1 MNGATTSGPI
11 TSGAATNAV
20 TASDLALL
28 IPELILVVMALAL
41 ILAARRIQRTP
52 VATVGT
58 VVAALAAAAAA
69 AAGGIIPAA
78 RAAGW
83 TGFAGWALSSDTMT
97 GFGGMITVDGYSQF
111 FKILIAAAL
120 ALTALLSVR
129 SIDGEQ
135 APRGEYHALLL
146 LASTGMMLSVSAIDL
161 ITLYLGLEL
170 TTLCSYILVG
180 ITVQRVAS
188 NEAAIKY
195 FLLASFASAV
205 LLYGISLTYGVTGAT
220 NFEAIASAVSGQA
233 PSGRGLGSSPI
244 LLVGI
249 GLVTAGLAFKIAAVP
264 FHAWTPDAYEG
275 ASAPVAA
282 FLATGAKAAGL
293 AVLGRVCLIAFSS
306 QTQVLSVILA
316 VLAALSIVVGSII
329 LLSQTDMKRLLAYS
343 SIAHVGYA
351 LLGLMA
357 GTREGVSATM
367 TYAFFYVFMTL
378 GAFGVVI
385 ALGKRG
391 EKLDGYQ
398 GLAAQ
403 RPAIAALMLVFLLS
417 LTGIPPTAGFAAKFV
432 VISSAVRA
440 DHMALAVLAVVCS
453 VVSAFVYLRVAVL
466 MYMNQPQEQDS
477 EPEAVPESLPSR
489 CPLAVGGA
497 LAVAAGVTVLGGIFP
512 DSIMFWAVAP

>member
-1 MNGATTSGPI
+1 MNGATTSGSI
-11 TSGAATNAV
+11 TSAAATSGPI
-20 TASDLALL
+20 ASDLALL

-52 VATVGT
+52 VATAGT

-69 AAGGIIPAA
+69 
-78 RAAGW
+78 GW
-83 TGFAGWALSSDTMT
+83 ELPSDTVT
-97 GFGGMITVDGYSQF
+97 GFGGMITLDGYSQF
-111 FKILIAAAL
+111 FKVLIAAAL

-129 SIDGEQ
+129 SSDGEQ
-135 APRGEYHALLL
+135 VPRGEYHALLL

-220 NFEAIASAVSGQA
+220 NFVAIASVLSPQ
-233 PSGRGLGSSPI
+233 SSVNPL
-244 LLVGI
+244 LLVAL

-264 FHAWTPDAYEG
+264 FHAWTPDAYQG

-293 AVLGRVCLIAFSS
+293 AVLGRVCLIAFATENEGSL
-306 QTQVLSVILA
+306 TQGSPTQALSVILA

-329 LLSQTDMKRLLAYS
+329 ALSQTDMKRLLAYS

-351 LLGLMA
+351 LLGLIA
-357 GTREGVSATM
+357 GTPEGASATM

-391 EKLDGYQ
+391 EKLDGFR

-403 RPAIAALMLVFLLS
+403 RPVIAALMLLFLLA

-466 MYMNQPQEQDS
+466 MYMN
-477 EPEAVPESLPSR
+477 EPEDAQRQDPGAAPSPPAV
-489 CPLAVGGA
+489 LAA
-497 LAVAAGVTVLGGIFP
+497 LIVAALVTVLGGVFP